1 MLELRP
7 MSDPLSIPDDKRAG
21 SGRVSLFDTP
31 DRSWLVWTI
40 LVVAVIL
47 NVWYDYHHP
56 LGILFDIAI
65 LITWAVRSALKHRNE

>member
-1 MLELRP
+1 M
-7 MSDPLSIPDDKRAG
+7 
-21 SGRVSLFDTP
+21 
-31 DRSWLVWTI
+31 VWTI